1 MTTSRQPPAAYLTED
16 TSFPYGPF
24 RPETPKE
31 VYLAAGLASRLE
43 YALRRYSVRY
53 IAKNA
58 SLNPQTIHN
67 LLNGESWPDL
77 RTLARLEIVFNC
89 LLWGYEHRRSPED
102 YYRNYGMD
110 HRGYP
115 KTPRNYLKAP
125 PVLRHTQRGAST
137 SRRPENPGSAYEK
150 QINDLV
156 SSWREEVYD
165 GVLVQQVRSAVSMYA
180 YASLQKVTDVYHVP
194 STFPLFSEARG
205 EERRDLWKAQVQAH
219 ADEGRA
225 RDGLARFMHFQN
237 AIQLA
242 EKHGLKGLANELQQE
257 AGPLSEDSLQRLET
271 ETEIPAAKIEAYI
284 GFVVGDDN
292 PSNALR
298 RFGGDTPSGD
308 PTQNRA
314 FAQNLMNES
323 PLRSLVTNLIT
334 GNQGELVK
342 QFQTREEYE
351 DYQVVA
357 IETQQINFFA
367 GLAVHILKEI
377 KQRYGAI
384 GADASVFESD
394 LVDETQAE
402 WIALAVRHFE
412 AGDYRSSVSVM
423 APRLE
428 NAIRS
433 IARKAGINLF
443 RDSLG
448 GRQTSG
454 VKALGKVL
462 SELED
467 RIPEATRRYWSTLLT
482 NPLGLDLR
490 NKVSHGLLDHPSPQ
504 EAAVL
509 FHAAC
514 HLLVLESQ
522 PPSDGQR

>member
-102 YYRNYGMD
+102 YYRHCGMD

-165 GVLVQQVRSAVSMYA
+165 GVLVQQVRPAVSMYA

-205 EERRDLWKAQVQAH
+205 LADQYGDALH
-219 ADEGRA
+219 ARLSSA
-225 RDGLARFMHFQN
+225 CNSIRSALQ
-237 AIQLA
+237 AIQTRLDGYA
-242 EKHGLKGLANELQQE
+242 AIATARRAHE
-257 AGPLSEDSLQRLET
+257 SLWQVFWLCN
-271 ETEIPAAKIEAYI
+271 PA
-284 GFVVGDDN
+284 
-292 PSNALR
+292 
-298 RFGGDTPSGD
+298 
-308 PTQNRA
+308 
-314 FAQNLMNES
+314 
-323 PLRSLVTNLIT
+323 
-334 GNQGELVK
+334 
-342 QFQTREEYE
+342 
-351 DYQVVA
+351 
-357 IETQQINFFA
+357 
-367 GLAVHILKEI
+367 
-377 KQRYGAI
+377 
-384 GADASVFESD
+384 
-394 LVDETQAE
+394 
-402 WIALAVRHFE
+402 
-412 AGDYRSSVSVM
+412 
-423 APRLE
+423 
-428 NAIRS
+428 
-433 IARKAGINLF
+433 
-443 RDSLG
+443 
-448 GRQTSG
+448 
-454 VKALGKVL
+454 
-462 SELED
+462 
-467 RIPEATRRYWSTLLT
+467 
-482 NPLGLDLR
+482 
-490 NKVSHGLLDHPSPQ
+490 
-504 EAAVL
+504 
-509 FHAAC
+509 
-514 HLLVLESQ
+514 
-522 PPSDGQR
+522 